1 MQIPWDKID
10 TVLLDM
16 DGTLLDLNFDNHF
29 WNEFVP
35 LKYAE
40 QNNLSIAEA
49 KEELKPKF
57 KIMEGQ
63 LEWYCLDYW
72 SDKLNLNIAELKQ
85 EVSEFITVMPHV
97 MEFLE
102 ILLHSTKKVLLV
114 TNAHRCSLNLKM
126 DKTCLQVF
134 FDDIISSH
142 DYGVPKEDFDF
153 WNKLQNDHFFDKE
166 RTILIDDSSS
176 VLESAR
182 NFGIKYLLFVSTPDS
197 NLPPRYSS
205 DFDYIVDF
213 RDIMSGL

>member
-49 KEELKPKF
+49 KDQLKPQF

-72 SDKLNLNIAELKQ
+72 SHKLNLNIAELKQ

-114 TNAHRCSLNLKM
+114 TNAHRDSLNLKM

-153 WNKLQNDHFFDKE
+153 WNKLQSGNSFDKE
-166 RTILIDDSSS
+166 RAILIDDSSS

-182 NFGIKYLLFVSTPDS
+182 NFGIKYLLFVSKPDS

-205 DFDYIVDF
+205 DFDYIIDF

>member
-1 MQIPWDKID
+1 
-10 TVLLDM
+10 
-16 DGTLLDLNFDNHF
+16 
-29 WNEFVP
+29 
-35 LKYAE
+35 
-40 QNNLSIAEA
+40 
-49 KEELKPKF
+49 
-57 KIMEGQ
+57 MEGQ

-114 TNAHRCSLNLKM
+114 TNAHRDSLNLKM
-126 DKTCLQVF
+126 DKTCLQGF

-142 DYGVPKEDFDF
+142 DYGVPKEDFNF
-153 WNKLQNDHFFDKE
+153 WNKLQNGNSFNKE
-166 RTILIDDSSS
+166 RAILIDDSSS

-182 NFGIKYLLFVSTPDS
+182 NFGIKYLLFVSKPDS

-205 DFDYIVDF
+205 DFDYIIDF